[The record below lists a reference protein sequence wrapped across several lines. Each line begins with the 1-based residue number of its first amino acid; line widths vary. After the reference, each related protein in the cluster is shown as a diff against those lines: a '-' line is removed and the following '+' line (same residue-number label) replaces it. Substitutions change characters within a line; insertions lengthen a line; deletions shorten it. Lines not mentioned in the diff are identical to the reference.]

1 MAQVTMKSWRYGMK
15 KISLTKLQT
24 ELLNIPLKDAHEN
37 VNKLLDDIEVILDIE
52 DLNLALDFIKRAEEI
67 GVNCI
72 LN

>member
-24 ELLNIPLKDAHEN
+24 ELLNISLKEAHEN
-37 VNKLLDDIEVILDIE
+37 VTKLLDNIEVILDIE
-52 DLNLALDFIKRAEEI
+52 DLNLALNFIKRAEEI